1 MTAEQLMLLGG
12 ATAFVLT
19 LHWVRRRE
27 LREKYAVAWVAL
39 AAGLLLIGLFPS
51 VLMWFADSARLSYPA
66 AVLFIALTL
75 IYLFAFT
82 VSVSLTHQYRRN
94 VRLTQEVAILEERV
108 RQLEKVLQKQDAAEG
123 ADARETVPAAAGGH
137 ACESP

>member
-1 MTAEQLMLLGG
+1 MTAELLMLFGG
-12 ATAFVLT
+12 ATAFAVT
-19 LHWVRRRE
+19 LYWVRRRE

-39 AAGLLLIGLFPS
+39 ATLLLVVGLFPRL
-51 VLMWFADSARLSYPA
+51 LMWFAESAHLSYPT

-82 VSVSLTHQYRRN
+82 VSVSLTHQNRRN

-108 RQLEKVLQKQDAAEG
+108 RQLEKAMKTREAVKPAGETPG
-123 ADARETVPAAAGGH
+123 ALH
-137 ACESP
+137 